1 MLMMINW
8 SSPSW
13 LMLKT
18 IVKRDHMKWT
28 SVSGVIIFCADLTMN
43 INLKKTR
50 IESELHT
57 NYSKILSQNTL
68 LQKQEAGMNLVS
80 DHEPYCNVTDHVPC
94 CTMFN
99 AALKEFLVQ
108 PRIFIHQL
116 SVHNCYKHN
125 KVCSL
130 KTVLTKVDISIGHH
144 MRQFCLETDFYTV
157 QP

>member
-1 MLMMINW
+1 
-8 SSPSW
+8 
-13 LMLKT
+13 MLKT

-99 AALKEFLVQ
+99 VALKEF
-108 PRIFIHQL
+108 
-116 SVHNCYKHN
+116 
-125 KVCSL
+125 
-130 KTVLTKVDISIGHH
+130 
-144 MRQFCLETDFYTV
+144 
-157 QP
+157 